1 MLFMVVERFAPGQ
14 LVDVYAHLRKHG
26 RGLPVGLEF
35 VDSWM
40 AAILDRC
47 FQLMRCNDVGVFQ
60 EWAAQWGDLI
70 DIEVV
75 PVVKASET
83 AAIYAQRAEPKTD
96 PDLTG
101 RSTEKKG

>member
-14 LVDVYAHLRKHG
+14 LLDVYAHLREHG
-26 RGLPVGLEF
+26 RGLPAGLEF
-35 VDSWM
+35 IDSWM
-40 AAILDRC
+40 AASLDTC
-47 FQLMRCNDVGVFQ
+47 FQLMRCDDVAVFQ

-83 AAIYAQRAEPKTD
+83 AAIYARRAESKTD
-96 PDLTG
+96 PDQTLT
-101 RSTEKKG
+101 